1 MTHPELDIQRLG
13 SILLDA
19 MDTRAERFGLAGVIE
34 AIRVTLSAAGIEA
47 ERIQLP
53 LTRVLGFR
61 DATVGLLLL
70 TWTRQGGYV
79 EIPISHEQMN
89 ARDAPGPVGSPY
101 ESVMMEWKSVVQYD
115 LSVPE
120 LPYQILRDLAAD
132 GFRNYIVFGLR
143 LPGVDVP
150 QAISIATMTSFPG
163 DVRERLLALRP
174 LFSLAVYSVYRTS
187 QAKRIAHLYIGKE
200 RGPRVLDGD
209 IERGHTR
216 RIRAGI
222 LFCDIRDFTRMSE
235 RHSAERLVALVNDV
249 FQIVGEEVDARG
261 GEILKFIGDAMLV
274 EFPVVDDGAEVA
286 HRMVDCTRAALHRV
300 NALSEQLE
308 LPIGIGFGG
317 HIGEVVQGNIGTTE
331 RLDFTVMG
339 SAVNLANRLE
349 GQCSALGVD
358 AVFSDAIA
366 AHVKLQVVGTRPLKG
381 VRTPQRLWTL
391 LPE

>member
-1 MTHPELDIQRLG
+1 M
-13 SILLDA
+13 
-19 MDTRAERFGLAGVIE
+19 
-34 AIRVTLSAAGIEA
+34 
-47 ERIQLP
+47 
-53 LTRVLGFR
+53 
-61 DATVGLLLL
+61 
-70 TWTRQGGYV
+70 
-79 EIPISHEQMN
+79 
-89 ARDAPGPVGSPY
+89 
-101 ESVMMEWKSVVQYD
+101 
-115 LSVPE
+115 
-120 LPYQILRDLAAD
+120 
-132 GFRNYIVFGLR
+132 
-143 LPGVDVP
+143 
-150 QAISIATMTSFPG
+150 
-163 DVRERLLALRP
+163 
-174 LFSLAVYSVYRTS
+174 
-187 QAKRIAHLYIGKE
+187 
-200 RGPRVLDGD
+200 
-209 IERGHTR
+209 
-216 RIRAGI
+216 
-222 LFCDIRDFTRMSE
+222 
-235 RHSAERLVALVNDV
+235 VALVNDV